1 MIRVLAR
8 NPTMRRFI
16 LICIGCVVLFRTF
29 FVQHAYTQEQE
40 VILDARVVEVS
51 EVVERDGLRIQVVKA
66 EILKGEYKGTVQEVQ
81 VLFDSEFV
89 RGLHISDRIKVSV
102 LSIGDEI
109 LFQFYDFSRSRSY
122 ILLLALFIV
131 ILIAFVGLRGIK
143 TLFPSITLAFFL
155 VFALIPDKLPQIGVI
170 GSLSLIGIISFA
182 TAWIRLKRNVL
193 AVIVTISVILCL
205 LLAFLVFMGFSQTAY
220 VVPFAGTLNIISEDQ
235 FSDVISVMYLSIIF
249 VPAGAV
255 INASIQVTKHLSER
269 FSNVSRE
276 SITQMIKEGVRVG
289 QKISAGELN
298 NLIMLM
304 IGISLS
310 GIYLI
315 QREQELMSY
324 WDNGWIALQ
333 VIYTVSAGLSILFI
347 ALITVAM
354 WALTFRILQGRDR
367 LKGQR
372 IFGSMR

>member
-1 MIRVLAR
+1 
-8 NPTMRRFI
+8 MRRFI
-16 LICIGCVVLFRTF
+16 LICIGCVVLFGTF